1 MNHVIRKNGRGSA
14 GFTLIELLV
23 VVLIIGILAALA
35 IPQYFKVVERSRV
48 SEASSFISSMKA
60 SQERYMARY
69 GAYATANTNISL
81 LDLEFQNCTASPFL
95 CGMRNFNATLGP
107 GAGVCSPAFNILLT
121 RQTAAPAAAVS
132 GKYGVY
138 TVLYERCSEITTINA
153 CPGTGGVAGCNADLG
168 Q

>member
-1 MNHVIRKNGRGSA
+1 MIRSKRSAGGAA

-48 SEASSFISSMKA
+48 SEAVGFISAMKA

-69 GAYATANTNISL
+69 GTYCIANGNISL
-81 LDLEFQNCTASPFL
+81 LDLEYQSCTAAPYS
-95 CGMRNFNATLGP
+95 CGMKNFNVTLGA
-107 GAGVCSPAFNILLT
+107 GAGTCSPNFSVTLM
-121 RQTAAPAAAVS
+121 RQTAATAVS
-132 GKYGVY
+132 AKYGIY
-138 TVLYERCSEITTINA
+138 TLYYERCGEITTLPI
-153 CPGTGGVAGCNADLG
+153 CPGSGNLPGCNADLNP